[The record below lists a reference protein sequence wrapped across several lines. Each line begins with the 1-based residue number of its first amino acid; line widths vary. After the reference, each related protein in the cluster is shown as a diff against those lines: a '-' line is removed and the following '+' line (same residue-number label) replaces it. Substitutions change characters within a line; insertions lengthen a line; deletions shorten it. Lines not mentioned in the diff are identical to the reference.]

1 MRETVQTETENKAR
15 PIGVGVEPIV
25 LWVVQLYDGV
35 WIAPWSGDPGRTTKK
50 ENAKRF
56 GALHGA
62 RVRIVP
68 CDHCGDPNCHWLMHG
83 CQ

>member
-1 MRETVQTETENKAR
+1 MKTKKA
-15 PIGVGVEPIV
+15 EPIV

-62 RVRIVP
+62 RVSLGKARRYKKFPNAKIERIVP
-68 CDHCGDPNCHWLMHG
+68 CDHCGDPN
-83 CQ
+83 